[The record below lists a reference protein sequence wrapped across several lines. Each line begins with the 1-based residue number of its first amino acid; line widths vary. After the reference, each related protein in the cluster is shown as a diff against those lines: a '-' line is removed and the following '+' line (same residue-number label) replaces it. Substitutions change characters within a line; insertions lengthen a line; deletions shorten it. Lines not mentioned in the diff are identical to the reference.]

1 MSVNTPSVK
10 WLRTLFYLH
19 IGLLAATCLSWLPIQ
34 DLWITWLKRVLLIGT
49 ALCLSQLTLKNS
61 HYGKA
66 ALFCII
72 RIACLLTSSLFFSSP
87 FIILAGAVFSILAVY
102 QEYHAHAQMVEEKD
116 AILSRKWASFFGWA
130 LLVEVLVSFV
140 SSALSVATAMLHWDV
155 FNITHFIM
163 AVQSVPGLFVDV
175 FYLIYMNRTVR
186 LLEVEEG
193 EVYG

>member
-1 MSVNTPSVK
+1 MSENTASIK
-10 WLRTLFYLH
+10 WLRYLFYIH
-19 IGLLAATCLSWLPIQ
+19 IAILVATLVSWLPIQ
-34 DLWITWLKRVLLIGT
+34 DLWITWLKRILLIGT

-72 RIACLLTSSLFFSSP
+72 RIACLLTSSLLFSSP

-102 QEYHAHAQMVEEKD
+102 QEYHAHAQTVEEKD
-116 AILSRKWASFFGWA
+116 PVLSHKWARFFGWA

-140 SSALSVATAMLHWDV
+140 SSVLSVATAMLHWDIL
-155 FNITHFIM
+155 NITHFVM

-186 LLEVEEG
+186 LLEAEEG
-193 EVYG
+193 DFYG